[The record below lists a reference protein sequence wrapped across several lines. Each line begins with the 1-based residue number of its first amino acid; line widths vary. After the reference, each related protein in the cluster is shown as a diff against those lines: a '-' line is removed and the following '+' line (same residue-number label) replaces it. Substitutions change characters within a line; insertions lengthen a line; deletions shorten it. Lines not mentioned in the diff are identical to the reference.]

1 MIEIKR
7 QSLKYFAEKNRFIGC
22 FRTISK
28 DGINET
34 IEFLIRNIVE
44 RMESYASKGNY
55 VFTTD
60 RKSVVLIKRNI
71 LLVLLR
77 RKKMDV
83 VINYYFKMVLMIF
96 IFFIWRFFMGFL
108 LLFL

>member
-1 MIEIKR
+1 MDC
-7 QSLKYFAEKNRFIGC
+7 C

-28 DGINET
+28 DGINEA

-60 RKSVVLIKRNI
+60 RKSVVLDQENI

-96 IFFIWRFFMGFL
+96 IFFIWRFFMSF
-108 LLFL
+108 FYFFYRK